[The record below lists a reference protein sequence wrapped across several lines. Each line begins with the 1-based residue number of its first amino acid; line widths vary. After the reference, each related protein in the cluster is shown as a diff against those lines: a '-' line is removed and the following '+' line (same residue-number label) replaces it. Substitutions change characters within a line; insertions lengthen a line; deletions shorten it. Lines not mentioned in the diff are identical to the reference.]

1 MENYEWVI
9 DIFAFIGMLVCIIIA
24 LIAIGW
30 ATCFAVK
37 LLIKTFS
44 VRVGK
49 SYDLMVEDISKK
61 AELKKERNEIKRQ
74 AVAEKKMEI
83 LNLKLENKQRLH
95 EIKKA
100 KLEQELKQK
109 EEKEKIK
116 LFGEN
121 VPEIEHKPYENVGYQ
136 GIDKNSVE
144 TEDDSLVEKIYE
156 QNIQNEEQLVENKN
170 AESETEV
177 LIENEIVKKN
187 KKKSDKKK

>member
-1 MENYEWVI
+1 MENYEWVV

>member
-1 MENYEWVI
+1 MENNEWII

-24 LIAIGW
+24 FIAIGW

-109 EEKEKIK
+109 EEQEKIK

-121 VPEIEHKPYENVGYQ
+121 VPEIEHKPYEKVGYQ